1 MASIFDTRL
10 PLVAAPMAGGPSTVA
25 LASAATRAGAF
36 GFLAGGNKAVAALAA
51 EIEQMRA
58 LGQPFGVNLFVPP
71 RDSVDPRA
79 FANYA
84 RRLQPEAEPYGIAL
98 DPEPRGGD
106 DAWRGKIALLI
117 EHPVAF
123 VSLTF
128 GLPEQDDIAA
138 LQRAGS
144 GVLATVTSASEALA
158 AEKLGVDGL
167 IVQGFGAGG
176 HSAVHDPSKLPE
188 QIQTAEL
195 VRRVRAA
202 TALPLVEWMAPPQWR
217 NCCTLGHRP
226 LRLARCSCAPTRRA
240 PQQRIVLR
248 SMPSATPMVIM
259 GPCSPEPSPDDR
271 RGRCRTASSSGIT
284 VKPRPA
290 TPRCITSLENC
301 ALPPHGRAISSACTP
316 GRASGTAR
324 PRPVRPPTSLHGWP
338 VVRSRQRRGDC
349 RNDCNHY

>member
-202 TALPLVEWMAPPQWR
+202 TALPLVAAGGVDGPAAVAELLHAGASAVAVGTLLLRTDEAGTSAAHRAALDALGNSDGDHGTVLTRAFTGRPARALQNGFIERHNREAPTGYPEVHHLTRELRAAAARAGDIERVHAWAGI
-217 NCCTLGHRP
+217 GHRSAP
-226 LRLARCSCAPTRRA
+226 AGAAADIFAWLA
-240 PQQRIVLR
+240 
-248 SMPSATPMVIM
+248 
-259 GPCSPEPSPDDR
+259 GGPEP
-271 RGRCRTASSSGIT
+271 TATG
-284 VKPRPA
+284 
-290 TPRCITSLENC
+290 
-301 ALPPHGRAISSACTP
+301 
-316 GRASGTAR
+316 
-324 PRPVRPPTSLHGWP
+324 
-338 VVRSRQRRGDC
+338 
-349 RNDCNHY
+349 

>member
-25 LASAATRAGAF
+25 LARAATRAGAF
-36 GFLAGGNKAVAALAA
+36 GFLAGGNKTVAALAA

-188 QIQTAEL
+188 HIQTVEL

-202 TALPLVEWMAPPQWR
+202 TALPLVAAGGVDGPAAVAELLHAGASAVAVGTLLLRTDEAGTSAAHRAALDALGNTGGDHVTVLTRAFTGRPARALQNGFIERHDHEAPPGYPEVHHLTRELRAAAARAGDIERVHAWAGI
-217 NCCTLGHRP
+217 GHRSAP
-226 LRLARCSCAPTRRA
+226 AGAAADIFAWLAGGSESTA
-240 PQQRIVLR
+240 
-248 SMPSATPMVIM
+248 M
-259 GPCSPEPSPDDR
+259 G
-271 RGRCRTASSSGIT
+271 
-284 VKPRPA
+284 
-290 TPRCITSLENC
+290 
-301 ALPPHGRAISSACTP
+301 
-316 GRASGTAR
+316 
-324 PRPVRPPTSLHGWP
+324 
-338 VVRSRQRRGDC
+338 
-349 RNDCNHY
+349 